1 MTFTVYLMGVLTL
14 AGLLASGCAKRPAMS
29 GMAVP
34 PPVAAA
40 APAEA
45 CGYGLRAAKVE
56 FLAPASVAARGLP
69 TDATPGECYIQSVIP
84 AQVEAVKER
93 VLKRAASSKI
103 EIVPEQWQDVEE
115 RVLVKPASKRIEVV
129 PATFEEVEE
138 RVMVRPAS
146 KRIEVV
152 PASYKD
158 ETERVLV
165 RAAYTVWKR
174 SSELTPAERE
184 KQRIDP
190 NAGDILCLVEVPAEY
205 STVTR
210 QVVDVPASTR
220 EVEIPAEW
228 STVKKT
234 VVKTPATTREV

>member
-93 VLKRAASSKI
+93 VLKRAASSRI
-103 EIVPEQWQDVEE
+103 EVVPEQWQDVEE

-138 RVMVRPAS
+138 RVLVRPAS
-146 KRIEVV
+146 KRIEAV
-152 PASYKD
+152 AGGHK
-158 ETERVLV
+158 TEPEAGGGRP
-165 RAAYTVWKR
+165 AYTVR
-174 SSELTPAERE
+174 NAGAGPPPGEGG
-184 KQRIDP
+184 KQRDEP
-190 NAGDILCLVEVPAEY
+190 
-205 STVTR
+205 T
-210 QVVDVPASTR
+210 
-220 EVEIPAEW
+220 
-228 STVKKT
+228 
-234 VVKTPATTREV
+234 